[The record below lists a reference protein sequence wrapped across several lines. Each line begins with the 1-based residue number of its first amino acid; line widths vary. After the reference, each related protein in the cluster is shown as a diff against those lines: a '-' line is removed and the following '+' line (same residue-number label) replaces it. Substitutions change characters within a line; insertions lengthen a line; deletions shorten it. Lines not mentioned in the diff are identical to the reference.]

1 MRETWLST
9 VRSALSP
16 ASGSARS
23 AIWPTLVVLAA
34 ACGDVGFTGE
44 TLPILEPYAFRPAPA
59 ERDPLADHRP
69 RDVACP
75 PAAWAAEGGGS
86 EVQTGVC
93 A

>member
-1 MRETWLST
+1 M
-9 VRSALSP
+9 
-16 ASGSARS
+16 
-23 AIWPTLVVLAA
+23 
-34 ACGDVGFTGE
+34 GFTGE